1 MKKIYLHDSTP
12 SWECHRSG
20 WNACIAQMQEH
31 LHDESTLTALV
42 PHVEAIFA
50 ENINIVEPWIG
61 FVHNTPNH
69 PESMWEMYD
78 RFGVDMN
85 TFFES
90 EDWKKC
96 EPRCKG
102 LFVMS
107 NYAEKHIKTMTRV
120 PVETVYHPT
129 EFPEIVFSPEKFI
142 GNSNKRAL
150 FIGHWLRDYKS
161 LYQIRTTNFTKTL
174 LKSTG
179 VDYKKVFSS
188 YDIPL
193 ICPDV
198 EHMDFV
204 SNEDYDRLL
213 ECNIVFVRLH
223 DASANNTVIECM
235 TRNTPLI
242 INKLPAVVEYLGEEY
257 PLYYDEITEA
267 ESKIDDDNLI
277 LEGHEYLKQMDKSK
291 LKFDNF
297 INAIIESNIYKNIST
312 KVLM

>member
-1 MKKIYLHDSTP
+1 M
-12 SWECHRSG
+12 
-20 WNACIAQMQEH
+20 
-31 LHDESTLTALV
+31 
-42 PHVEAIFA
+42 
-50 ENINIVEPWIG
+50 
-61 FVHNTPNH
+61 
-69 PESMWEMYD
+69 
-78 RFGVDMN
+78 
-85 TFFES
+85 
-90 EDWKKC
+90 
-96 EPRCKG
+96 
-102 LFVMS
+102 
-107 NYAEKHIKTMTRV
+107 
-120 PVETVYHPT
+120 
-129 EFPEIVFSPEKFI
+129 
-142 GNSNKRAL
+142 
-150 FIGHWLRDYKS
+150 
-161 LYQIRTTNFTKTL
+161 
-174 LKSTG
+174 KSTG